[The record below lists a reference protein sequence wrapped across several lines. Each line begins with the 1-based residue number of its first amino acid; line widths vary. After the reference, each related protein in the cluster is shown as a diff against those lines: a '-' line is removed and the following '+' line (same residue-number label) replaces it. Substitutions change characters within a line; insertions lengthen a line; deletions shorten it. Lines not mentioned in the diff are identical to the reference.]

1 MCWPLST
8 RSPVPGSVNAVAR
21 PPSPGR
27 ASTTSTRAPR
37 SASAVAAL
45 NPAHPPP
52 TTITSNDLSGINQQ
66 WRRSLSAVAL
76 AKVDSCP
83 GGTPEPDRRQLGP
96 RPDGERDSRA
106 HELRHAN
113 HFAKDVVA
121 ALLDALEDLEVDTA
135 HDLRRHQPAG
145 LVVRHRLCG
154 DGEELPRA
162 LAFVRQQ
169 PADLSGHAAGTQRV
183 LGHAKPRQILP
194 GQVDPIALEID
205 ANVTNDV
212 GHLQRQA
219 EVVGVLARAGIAAA
233 ENLDADH
240 SHRRRDATAI
250 AD

>member
-52 TTITSNDLSGINQQ
+52 TTITSNDLSGINRQ
-66 WRRSLSAVAL
+66 WPVGR
-76 AKVDSCP
+76 SCP
-83 GGTPEPDRRQLGP
+83 GGTSEPDRRQLGP

-113 HFAKDVVA
+113 HFGKDVVA

-135 HDLRRHQPAG
+135 HDFRRHQLAG

-154 DGEELPRA
+154 GGEELPRT